1 MLLKKLLLS
10 CCLLTGFIASAK
22 TIWVKNTTA
31 LTKANKEAKPGDII
45 IIRNGEW
52 SNAEL
57 LFNCTGTPAMPITFR
72 AETAGKVLLT
82 GNSKLKIGGS
92 YLVIDGLCFRNGF
105 SGTESVIS
113 FKSSKDEIATHC
125 RVTNTVI
132 DDYNNPK
139 RLNENYWVSFYGKNN
154 RIDHCSFLN
163 KKNMGV
169 LLAVI
174 LEDDRSRENFHQI
187 DHNYFG
193 VRIPLASNT
202 GEIIRVGVSEHC
214 QFNSNTQITD
224 NFFEHCDGETEIISI
239 KSCKNLVKGNF
250 FKECQGGVVLRHG
263 NYNTVENNIFYGNG
277 KQGTGG
283 VRIINKG
290 QWVVNNLFYK
300 CRGEGFRSPMSIMN
314 GIPNSP
320 ANRYLEVSEAVISNN
335 SFFECTP
342 ISFCEGSDAE
352 RTVAPHEVSF
362 LNNLFY
368 NSKDSVL
375 YNVYDNISGIHFS
388 GNVLS
393 KNISQEVDKGFLKT
407 AFQTIQK
414 GILTLPDA
422 GAAAKNIIP
431 AALQTIGEA
440 RQISSLSSTPGIGNY
455 TQFQHV
461 LDNAKTSC
469 GAKWLLKINAPAPAV
484 TVSCNTANDVIQA
497 LALHHK
503 KIIIT
508 LTAGNYVFHSP
519 LNINTDVIITSAK
532 KQEIKLSIENANAAY
547 CIQVMAGHSL
557 QLKNLHL
564 DLTSSATENFICTDS
579 SGLSNHLNF
588 SMSNC
593 SISNS
598 NSVFFKASRSS
609 VCDSIIISNCQF
621 ENINA
626 DIFKLD
632 EETDKKGY
640 YNVENMKI
648 NNTLFSDIKGSILT
662 MLRSGKDESTMGPQL
677 LFSKNTILN
686 CTTSDSAALIS
697 LSGIQYTII
706 DHNNF
711 TDCNAGKSIIQYED
725 WVRAVHYLSN
735 NIVTKSGR
743 IITNQFVQFKK

>member
-1 MLLKKLLLS
+1 MLLKKILLS
-10 CCLLTGFIASAK
+10 CCLLTGFAASAK
-22 TIWVKNTTA
+22 TIFVKNTAA

-45 IIRNGEW
+45 IIQNGEW
-52 SNAEL
+52 NNAEL
-57 LFNCTGTPAMPITFR
+57 IFNCTGTQGMPITFR

-92 YLVIDGLCFRNGF
+92 YLVINGLSFKNGF
-105 SGTESVIS
+105 AGTESVIT
-113 FKSSKDEIATHC
+113 FKSSKDEIANHC

-132 DDYNNPK
+132 DDFNNPK

-224 NFFEHCDGETEIISI
+224 NFFEHCDGETEIISV
-239 KSCKNLVKGNF
+239 KSCQNVVKGNF

-277 KQGTGG
+277 KEGTGG

-352 RTVAPHEVSF
+352 RSVAPHEVSF
-362 LNNLFY
+362 LNNIFY

-375 YNVYDNISGIHFS
+375 YHVFDNITGIHFS

-393 KNISQEVDKGFLKT
+393 KHISQKVDNGFLKT
-407 AFQTIQK
+407 DLQTTPK
-414 GILTLPDA
+414 GILTLPEA

-431 AALQTIGEA
+431 IALQNIAEV
-440 RQISSLSSTPGIGNY
+440 RQISSLSSTPGIGNFI
-455 TQFQHV
+455 QFQHV
-461 LDNAKTSC
+461 LDNAKKSC
-469 GAKWLLKINAPAPAV
+469 GAVWLLNKTAETPAV
-484 TVSCNTANDVIQA
+484 TLSCKTAGEVIQA
-497 LALHHK
+497 LALTNK
-503 KIIIT
+503 KITII
-508 LTAGNYVFHSP
+508 LTTANYVFHSP
-519 LNINTDVIITSAK
+519 LKISTDVIIKSDK
-532 KQEIKLSIENANAAY
+532 KQEIKLTCDHENAKY
-547 CIQVMAGHSL
+547 FFQILAGHSL
-557 QLKNLHL
+557 QLKNLQL
-564 DLTSSATENFICTDS
+564 DLTELATENFICTDS
-579 SGLSNHLNF
+579 SGASNHLNF
-588 SMSNC
+588 SVRNC
-593 SISNS
+593 SISNG

-621 ENINA
+621 KNITA
-626 DIFKLD
+626 DIFKLV

-640 YNVENMKI
+640 YNVENLKI
-648 NNTLFSDIKGSILT
+648 NNTIFSDIKGSILAI
-662 MLRSGKDESTMGPQL
+662 LRSGKDESTMGPKL
-677 LFSKNTILN
+677 LISKNTLRN
-686 CTTSDSAALIS
+686 CFTSDSAALIS
-697 LSGIQYTII
+697 LSGIQQTVF

-711 TDCNAGKSIIQYED
+711 TDCNAGKSLIQYED

-735 NIVTKSGR
+735 NIITKSGK

>member
-1 MLLKKLLLS
+1 
-10 CCLLTGFIASAK
+10 
-22 TIWVKNTTA
+22 
-31 LTKANKEAKPGDII
+31 
-45 IIRNGEW
+45 
-52 SNAEL
+52 
-57 LFNCTGTPAMPITFR
+57 
-72 AETAGKVLLT
+72 
-82 GNSKLKIGGS
+82 
-92 YLVIDGLCFRNGF
+92 
-105 SGTESVIS
+105 
-113 FKSSKDEIATHC
+113 
-125 RVTNTVI
+125 
-132 DDYNNPK
+132 
-139 RLNENYWVSFYGKNN
+139 
-154 RIDHCSFLN
+154 
-163 KKNMGV
+163 
-169 LLAVI
+169 
-174 LEDDRSRENFHQI
+174 
-187 DHNYFG
+187 
-193 VRIPLASNT
+193 
-202 GEIIRVGVSEHC
+202 
-214 QFNSNTQITD
+214 
-224 NFFEHCDGETEIISI
+224 
-239 KSCKNLVKGNF
+239 
-250 FKECQGGVVLRHG
+250 
-263 NYNTVENNIFYGNG
+263 
-277 KQGTGG
+277 
-283 VRIINKG
+283 
-290 QWVVNNLFYK
+290 
-300 CRGEGFRSPMSIMN
+300 
-314 GIPNSP
+314 
-320 ANRYLEVSEAVISNN
+320 AVISNN

-621 ENINA
+621 KNINA

-632 EETDKKGY
+632 VETDKKGY